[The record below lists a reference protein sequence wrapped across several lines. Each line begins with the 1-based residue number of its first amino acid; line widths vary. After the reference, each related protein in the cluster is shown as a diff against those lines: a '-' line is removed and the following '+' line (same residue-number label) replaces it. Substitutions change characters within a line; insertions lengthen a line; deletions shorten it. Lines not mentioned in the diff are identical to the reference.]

1 MERWQHNLEH
11 GCIVLL
17 YHPCLSSKQQGEVI
31 SLLSNCLK
39 KYVSTP
45 SLLTSASYPVILV
58 GWGSYRQFSKGRI
71 FKIQINIKFTW
82 HFSNY
87 IFSIGSSI
95 LFCFLFKKPFLKAGQ
110 RLHEGFY

>member
-39 KYVSTP
+39 KYISTP

-71 FKIQINIKFTW
+71 FKIQINIKFAW
-82 HFSNY
+82 HFQITY
-87 IFSIGSSI
+87 LVLEAPYF
-95 LFCFLFKKPFLKAGQ
+95 FDFFLKN
-110 RLHEGFY
+110 LS